1 MTLTVKNKI
10 LYSNEIT
17 SLIKDK
23 KAECV
28 FIGGSNPEG
37 LESPESDYNIIV
49 ILNDVTLPV
58 VQTNNLF
65 ENRRWVKVD
74 KPVQVVVY
82 NLCDILSVIKNAAPV
97 YDYYVYEQLKSLLFL
112 KEENILYSTEN
123 FKVFLNEFQ
132 YYKKPLGY
140 LCLEGSLHAT
150 KKLLLNDLLVQYTKN
165 IYLFYKAL
173 HYWHNF
179 KSKEDFL
186 LTPKQKRMLIDLK
199 VTKEVPKNIYV
210 VLKSIHPY
218 SICANPYD
226 YDTIREELRELWE
239 RKYS

>member
-1 MTLTVKNKI
+1 MTLTVRNKI

-17 SLIKDK
+17 SLIKDN

-37 LESPESDYNIIV
+37 LESPDSDYNIIV
-49 ILNDVTLPV
+49 ILNDVTLPI

-65 ENRRWVKVD
+65 EKRRWVKID

-82 NLCDILSVIKNAAPV
+82 NLCDILNIIKNAAPV
-97 YDYYVYEQLKSLLFL
+97 YDYYAYEQLKSLLFL
-112 KEENILYSTEN
+112 KEEYILYSTEK

-132 YYKKPLGY
+132 CYKKPLGY
-140 LCLEGSLHAT
+140 LCLEGSLHAA
-150 KKLLLNDLLVQYTKN
+150 KKLLLNDLLIQYTKN

-173 HYWHNF
+173 HYWNNF

-218 SICANPYD
+218 SICANPYN

>member
-1 MTLTVKNKI
+1 MTPSIRSKI

-23 KAECV
+23 NAECI

-65 ENRRWVKVD
+65 EKRRWIKID

-82 NLCDILSVIKNAAPV
+82 NLCDILSTIKNAAPL
-97 YDYYVYEQLKSLLFL
+97 YDYYIYEQLKSLLFL
-112 KEENILYSTEN
+112 KEENILYSTER
-123 FKVFLNEFQ
+123 FKVFLNKFQ
-132 YYKKPLGY
+132 CYKKPLGY
-140 LCLEGSLHAT
+140 LCLEGSLHAA
-150 KKLLLNDLLVQYTKN
+150 KKLILNDLLIQYTKN

-173 HYWHNF
+173 HYWNNF

-186 LTPKQKRMLIDLK
+186 LSPKQKRMLIDLK

-218 SICANPYD
+218 SVYTNPYD